1 MAARLPGLVERPRRR
16 DMSWVRIVAVWA
28 LILPCAIANG
38 ALREAV
44 LVPLWGRPAALVAS
58 GLLLSAVVLAVA
70 IVLARWMRLPS
81 RPSAATV
88 AAGVLWLGLTLA
100 FEFGFGCGV
109 QGRSWSE
116 LLQAYTFEGG
126 NLWPLVL
133 LVTLAAPSVG
143 ARVRGNCD

>member
-1 MAARLPGLVERPRRR
+1 
-16 DMSWVRIVAVWA
+16 MSWLRIVAVWA
-28 LILPCAIANG
+28 LILVGAIANG

-44 LVPLWGRPAALVAS
+44 LVPLWGRPTALVAS

-100 FEFGFGCGV
+100 FEFGFGRGV

-116 LLQAYTFEGG
+116 LLQAYSFEGG

-133 LVTLAAPSVG
+133 LITLAAPSV
-143 ARVRGNCD
+143 AAWVRGHCGLCA